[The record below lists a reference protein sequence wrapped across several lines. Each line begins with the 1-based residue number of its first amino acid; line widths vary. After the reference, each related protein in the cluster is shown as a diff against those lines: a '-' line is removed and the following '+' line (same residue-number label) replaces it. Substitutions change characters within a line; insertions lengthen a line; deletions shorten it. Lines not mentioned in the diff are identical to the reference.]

1 MVMSKCFRVVSLV
14 LFVALVVS
22 SAFAQTTNARL
33 SGTVRDSAG
42 AVIPDATLTITNL
55 GTNQVRTLRSGAEG
69 QFADPSLIPGSYR
82 VTIEHAGFQKS
93 VQTGVVL
100 NVSQDATLN
109 VTLNV
114 GNISETVNV
123 EAGVELINTTTAEI
137 SSVVDQHAVSQLP
150 LNGRDPSSL
159 VFLAPGVTNVLN
171 TGGGALQGGFAFP
184 TETGGSANGGRQ
196 GSTYYLLDGVP
207 NMDTYLLL
215 AAPFPNA
222 DATQEFR
229 VISNNFDA
237 RYGFAPGA
245 VVTIQTKSG
254 TNDFHGGA
262 FEFLRNNV
270 LNASNYFTGT
280 VDSLKRN
287 QFGGYIGGPIIKNKL
302 FFFVNY
308 QGTRSSSA
316 AATNVTYTPTAAMLN
331 GDFSAVPQPITAPGF
346 VNNRI
351 DPSLFSPAALAIAKT
366 ALPLGQDPATGQVNY
381 QSGAIK
387 NQFDEG
393 TGKLDWVI
401 NDRQHL
407 VARAYINYFN
417 QAAGTINGNILSVLA
432 LNPYTII
439 QGNPQQYYNGIA
451 SHNWVIDA
459 KTVNVFSAFWTQM
472 SSHSSAAVKDINGQ
486 DVCLSRYTKVN
497 EEGCYIEGLNVTNGF
512 STGYTEPSQ
521 EIRTTIGL
529 SDTLTRTV
537 GRNTYTFGV
546 DVWHQYA
553 KEFTQYPTQPIESF
567 YNSTGF
573 GLADFLLGRVGGFTQ
588 GAGEIAN
595 VVGWQLGLYAQDQF
609 KLKPNLTLTAGL
621 RWDPNVPPASQGG
634 RGSVFVPGQK
644 STVFPNAP
652 TGLVFPGDKGIS
664 DGLMKTTYGYFE
676 PRIGIA
682 FQPRSL
688 PNTVFRAGFGLFTA
702 PLSYSTYN
710 HTADIAPFSP
720 TYTVYANYSNG
731 SCEIS
736 FDDPYASPCTFNGV
750 APFPPYASVSQA
762 PPSNSAFPSTVTVPA
777 TFSPDFKLGVTQ
789 SWNASV
795 EQQFPGNLAMH
806 LAYVGS
812 ESYHQTTVL
821 DQNPGVYSATNPAIS
836 GSRTIYPAFGQ
847 ILTDTSIGTA
857 NYQSLQAGLEK
868 KFSHNLQFQSN
879 FTWSHTIDLTS
890 SGNISFG
897 NPALPN
903 PFDIRYNRGDSLL
916 NIPLISATNFV
927 YTTPGLRNTN
937 PFVRYTLGSW
947 EVSGIFT
954 IQSGFPFTV
963 SAGGSN
969 NNSGAQQYSDRA
981 DIVPSVPVH
990 IHQGSK
996 VQWLQQYFNP
1006 AAFQPNAPG
1015 TFGNS
1020 PKNGFRGPGTNTADA
1035 ALIKNWQVHERY
1047 GMQFRFE
1054 LFNAFNHPSFGN
1066 PNTSLSAGNVG
1077 AITSIGSIPPR
1088 VGQAAIKLS
1097 F

>member
-1 MVMSKCFRVVSLV
+1 MLKFVVPRVSTLI
-14 LFVALVVS
+14 LLVALAVP
-22 SAFAQTTNARL
+22 AFAQTTNARL
-33 SGTVRDSAG
+33 TGTVRDSEG
-42 AVIPDATLTITNL
+42 AVIPDATVTL
-55 GTNQVRTLRSGAEG
+55 TNQDTNQTFTLHSNSSGEYAN
-69 QFADPSLIPGSYR
+69 PSLSPGRYS
-82 VTIEHAGFQKS
+82 VTVEHEGFQKS
-93 VQTGVVL
+93 VQTGIVL
-100 NVSQDATLN
+100 TVSQDATLN
-109 VTLNV
+109 LTLNP
-114 GNISETVNV
+114 GNVTETVNV
-123 EAGVELINTTTAEI
+123 EAGAELINTTTAEI
-137 SSVVDQHAVSQLP
+137 STVVDEHAVSQLP

-159 VFLAPGVTNVLN
+159 VFLSPGVTNILN

-237 RYGFAPGA
+237 RYGFSPGA

-254 TNDFHGGA
+254 TNAFHGGF
-262 FEFLRNNV
+262 FEFLRNDK
-270 LNASNYFTGT
+270 LNAASYFSGS

-287 QFGGYIGGPIIKNKL
+287 QFGGFLGGPVIKNKL

-308 QGTRSSSA
+308 QGTRSTSA
-316 AATNVTYTPTAAMLN
+316 ASSNVTYTPTAAMLN
-331 GDFSAVPQPITAPGF
+331 GDFSAVPTTITAPGF

-351 DPSLFSPAALAIAKT
+351 DPSLFSPAAVAIAKT
-366 ALPLGQDPATGQVNY
+366 GLPLGQDPATGQVNY
-381 QSGAIK
+381 QSGAIRQ
-387 NQFDEG
+387 QFDEG

-401 NDRQHL
+401 NDRQRL
-407 VARAYINYFN
+407 VARAYVNYFN
-417 QAAGTINGNILSVLA
+417 QPPGTINGNILSVLA

-439 QGNPQQYYNGIA
+439 QGNPQQYYNGIV
-451 SHNWVIDA
+451 SHNWAINS
-459 KTVNVFSAFWTQM
+459 KSVNVFSAFWNQM
-472 SSHSSAAVKDINGQ
+472 SSHSSAAVNDTSGQ
-486 DVCLSRYTKVN
+486 PVCLSRYTKVN
-497 EEGCYIEGLNVTNGF
+497 EEGCYIEGLSVTNGF

-521 EIRTTIGL
+521 EIRTTIGI
-529 SDTLTRTV
+529 SDIFTRTLGNHTLTV
-537 GRNTYTFGV
+537 GT
-546 DVWHQYA
+546 DIWHQYA

-567 YNSTGF
+567 YSSTGF

-595 VVGWQLGLYAQDQF
+595 VVGYQFGVYAQDQF
-609 KLKPNLTLTAGL
+609 KLKPNVTLTAGV
-621 RWDPNVPPASQGG
+621 RWDPNVPPSSQGG
-634 RGSVFVPGQK
+634 RGAVFVPGQQ
-644 STVFPNAP
+644 STVYPNAP
-652 TGLVFPGDKGIS
+652 TGLVFPGDKGITS
-664 DGLMKTTYGYFE
+664 ALMPTTYGYFE

-688 PNTVFRAGFGLFTA
+688 PNTSFRAGFGLFTA

-750 APFPPYASVSQA
+750 APFPPFASVTQKPAST
-762 PPSNSAFPSTVTVPA
+762 STFPSTVTIPA
-777 TFSPDFKLGVTQ
+777 TFSPDFKLGITQ

-795 EQQFPGNLAMH
+795 EQQFPGQLALH

-821 DQNPGVYSATNPAIS
+821 DQNPGIYSTNAAVS
-836 GSRTIYPAFGQ
+836 GNRALTSFGQ

-857 NYQSLQAGLEK
+857 SYNSLQAGLEK
-868 KFSHNLQFQSN
+868 KLSHNLQFQSN
-879 FTWSHTIDLTS
+879 LTWSHTIDLTS

-903 PFDIRYNRGDSLL
+903 PFNIRYNRGNSLL
-916 NIPLISATNFV
+916 DIPLIYVSNFV
-927 YTTPGLRNTN
+927 YTTPSLHGIN
-937 PFVRYTLGSW
+937 PIARQLLGGW
-947 EVSGIFT
+947 EISGIVT
-954 IQSGFPFTV
+954 LQSGFPFTV
-963 SAGGSN
+963 GAGGSN
-969 NNSGAQQYSDRA
+969 NNSAAQQYSDRA
-981 DIVPSVPVH
+981 DLVPGSIVHVH
-990 IHQGSK
+990 EGTRAE
-996 VQWLQQYFNP
+996 WLAHYFN
-1006 AAFQPNAPG
+1006 ADAFEANAPG
-1015 TFGNS
+1015 TFGDS
-1020 PKNGFRGPGTNTADA
+1020 PKNVYRGIRTNTTDA
-1035 ALIKNWQVHERY
+1035 AVMKNWQARERY
-1047 GMQFRFE
+1047 NLQFRFE
-1054 LFNAFNHPSFGN
+1054 LFNAFNHPSFGT

-1077 AITSIGSIPPR
+1077 AITSVGAIPPR
-1088 VGQAAIKLS
+1088 VGQAALKLT